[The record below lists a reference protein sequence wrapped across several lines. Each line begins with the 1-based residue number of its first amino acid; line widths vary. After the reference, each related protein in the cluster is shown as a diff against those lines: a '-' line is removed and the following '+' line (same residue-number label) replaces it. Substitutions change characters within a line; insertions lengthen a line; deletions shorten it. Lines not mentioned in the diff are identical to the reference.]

1 MIATLKLSLR
11 NLLRYKRRTLLTVLL
26 ITIGVVAMLLFVA
39 AAGSFKG
46 VMIGQI
52 TDSMLGHL
60 QLHRRGYTASVD
72 NLPLNLSMQPR
83 ALDKAREV
91 LKVEPAVAAY
101 STRIKFGAM
110 FSNFAETTSIRLNGV
125 DAAAED
131 AAAPA
136 LRGRIVAGD
145 KGGPLVA
152 PGKILI
158 PELIAK
164 GMKVKVGDTV
174 VLIAT
179 NQDGSVNGKTF
190 TIRGILEPVTGPG
203 GRDGYLDIADARDLL
218 RMEKEQA
225 MEIAVRLKNL
235 SEAQAVK
242 ARLESALAGLTNKEG
257 KPALEIHTWDQL
269 TPFANIAR
277 MIDLMTLFIRVM
289 LVAIVLVSVMNVM
302 LMAVYERIREI
313 GTLAAIGTPP
323 SRILGLYMGEGLLLG
338 LIGAA
343 AGVAIS
349 LAAVAL
355 LNLWPLTFPFG
366 RQVITLVPTL
376 SVAEVA
382 TVTAL
387 VVGMA
392 VLASLQPAWRAS
404 RMDPIVALR
413 HV

>member
-1 MIATLKLSLR
+1 MISTLKLSLR
-11 NLLRYKRRTLLTVLL
+11 NLLRYKRRTLLTSLL
-26 ITIGVVAMLLFVA
+26 ITLGVVAMLLFVA

-60 QLHRRGYTASVD
+60 QIHRRGYTASID
-72 NLPLNLSMQPR
+72 NLPLNLNMQPR
-83 ALDKAREV
+83 ALEKAAAV
-91 LKVEPAVAAY
+91 LQADPAVAAF

-110 FSNFAETTSIRLNGV
+110 FSNYAETTSIRLNGI
-125 DAAAED
+125 DSAAED
-131 AAAPA
+131 ATAPA
-136 LRGRIVAGD
+136 LRGRIIDGD
-145 KGGPLVA
+145 KTGPLVA
-152 PGKILI
+152 PGQILI

-179 NQDGSVNGKTF
+179 NQDGSVNGRNF

-203 GRDGYLDIADARDLL
+203 GRDGYVDIADATELL
-218 RMEKEQA
+218 RMEKQQA
-225 MEIAVRLKNL
+225 MEIAVRLKDL
-235 SEAQAVK
+235 GQAK
-242 ARLESALAGLTNKEG
+242 AVNKRLEAALAELKNKED
-257 KPALEIHTWDQL
+257 KPALELHTWDQL
-269 TPFANIAR
+269 TPFANIAN
-277 MIDLMTLFIRVM
+277 MLDLMTLFIRVM

-323 SRILGLYMGEGLLLG
+323 SRILGLYVGEGLLLG
-338 LIGAA
+338 LLGAA
-343 AGVAIS
+343 LGVAIS
-349 LAAVAL
+349 LTAVAA
-355 LNLWPLTFPFG
+355 LNIWPLSFPFA
-366 RQVITLVPTL
+366 RQIVVLTPVI
-376 SVAEVA
+376 SFADVA

-387 VVGMA
+387 VIGMA

>member
-1 MIATLKLSLR
+1 MIAVLKLSLR
-11 NLLRYKRRTLLTVLL
+11 NLLRYRRRTLLTALL
-26 ITIGVVAMLLFVA
+26 ITLGVVAMLLFVA

-60 QLHRRGYTASVD
+60 QVHRRGYTASVD

-91 LKVEPAVAAY
+91 LKAEPAVAAF

-110 FSNFAETTSIRLNGV
+110 FSNYTETTSIRLNGI
-125 DAAAED
+125 DAAAEE
-131 AAAPA
+131 ATAPA
-136 LRGRIVAGD
+136 LRGRLLSGD
-145 KGGPLVA
+145 KTAPLVA
-152 PGKILI
+152 PGQILI

-179 NQDGSVNGKTF
+179 NQDGSVNGRNF
-190 TIRGILEPVTGPG
+190 VIRGILEPVTGPG
-203 GRDGYLDIADARDLL
+203 GRDGYVDLADARELL
-218 RMEKEQA
+218 RMDKEQA
-225 MEIAVRLKNL
+225 MEIAVRLRDL
-235 SEAQAVK
+235 SRADAVK
-242 ARLESALAGLTNKEG
+242 ARLEAALSDLKNKEG
-257 KPALEIHTWDQL
+257 KPALELHTWDEL

-277 MIDLMTLFIRVM
+277 MLDLMTLFIRVM

-323 SRILGLYMGEGLLLG
+323 SRILGLYVGEGLLLG
-338 LIGAA
+338 LLGAA
-343 AGVAIS
+343 LGVAIS

-355 LNLWPLTFPFG
+355 LNLWPVSFPFG
-366 RQVITLVPTL
+366 RQVVTLVPTL
-376 SVAEVA
+376 SLAEAA